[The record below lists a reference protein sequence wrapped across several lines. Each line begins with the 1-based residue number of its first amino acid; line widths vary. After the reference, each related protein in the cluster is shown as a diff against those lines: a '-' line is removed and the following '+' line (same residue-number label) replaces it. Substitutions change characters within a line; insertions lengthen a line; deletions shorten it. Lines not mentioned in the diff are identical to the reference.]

1 MSGFKERHYDY
12 LRDPEAIYA
21 RSFDTIRAEADL
33 SRFTTDEADVAT
45 RIIHACGMVDI
56 AADIGFTPGAVAAGM
71 QALRSGRPIFC
82 DVQMVA
88 RGIIPRLLP
97 NGVDIVCTLDDA
109 GVADRAS
116 AMRTTRS
123 AAAVD
128 MWADRIDGAVLVFG
142 NAPTALFRLLE
153 CVSQA
158 GAQPA
163 LVVGMPVGFVGAV
176 ESKQALAERPELASI
191 IVHGRRG
198 GSAMAAATVNA
209 IAILSRAAA

>member
-1 MSGFKERHYDY
+1 MTDFKEGQYDY

-21 RSFDTIRAEADL
+21 RSFETIRAEADL
-33 SRFTTDEADVAT
+33 SRFTADEADVAT

-56 AADIGFTPGAVAAGM
+56 ATDIAFAPNAVSAGAH
-71 QALRSGRPIFC
+71 ALRTARPVFC

-97 NGVDIVCTLDDA
+97 PHVDIICTLDDP
-109 GVADRAS
+109 GVAKRA
-116 AMRTTRS
+116 AAIGTTRS

-128 MWADRIDGAVLVFG
+128 LWAERMDGAILVFG
-142 NAPTALFRLLE
+142 NAPTALFHLLE
-153 CVSQA
+153 RLSQMA
-158 GAQPA
+158 VRPA
-163 LVVGMPVGFVGAV
+163 LVIGMPVGFVGAV
-176 ESKQALAERPELASI
+176 ESKEALAERRDVPSI

-209 IAILSRAAA
+209 IAILSRATA

>member
-1 MSGFKERHYDY
+1 MSGFKEWRYDY
-12 LRDPEAIYA
+12 LQDPEAIYA
-21 RSFDTIRAEADL
+21 RSFETIRTEADL
-33 SRFTTDEADVAT
+33 SRFTPDEANVAT

-56 AADIGFTPGAVAAGM
+56 ATDIGFTPGAVSAGA
-71 QALRSGRPIFC
+71 QALQAGRPILC

-97 NGVDIVCTLDDA
+97 PGVDIVCTLDDP
-109 GVADRAS
+109 GVAERAR

-128 MWADRIDGAVLVFG
+128 MWADRIDGAILVFG

-153 CVSQA
+153 RISQA
-158 GAQPA
+158 GAHPA

-176 ESKQALAERPELASI
+176 ESKQALAARRELASI
-191 IVHGRRG
+191 VVHGRRG

-209 IAILSRAAA
+209 IAILSRAAF

>member
-1 MSGFKERHYDY
+1 MSGFIERPYDY
-12 LRDPEAIYA
+12 LRNPEAIYA
-21 RSFDTIRAEADL
+21 RSFETIRMEADL
-33 SRFTTDEADVAT
+33 SRFTAEEADVAT

-56 AADIGFTPGAVAAGM
+56 AADIDFTPGAVAAGM
-71 QALRSGRPIFC
+71 QAMRAGRAILC

-88 RGIIPRLLP
+88 RGIIQRLLP
-97 NGVDIVCTLDDA
+97 PGVDIACTLDDA
-109 GVADRAS
+109 GVADHAQ
-116 AMRTTRS
+116 ALQTTRS

-128 MWADRIDGAVLVFG
+128 LWANRIDGAILVFG

-153 CVSQA
+153 CASQA

-176 ESKQALAERPELASI
+176 ESKQALAERHELASI

-209 IAILSRAAA
+209 IAILSRAAS

>member
-21 RSFDTIRAEADL
+21 RSFDTIRTEADL
-33 SRFTTDEADVAT
+33 SRFTADEADVVT

-71 QALRSGRPIFC
+71 EALRAGRAIFC

-109 GVADRAS
+109 GVAERAG
-116 AMRTTRS
+116 ALRTTRS

-128 MWADRIDGAVLVFG
+128 IWAERIDGAILVFG

-158 GAQPA
+158 DARPA

-176 ESKQALAERPELASI
+176 ESKLALAEHPELASI

-209 IAILSRAAA
+209 IAILSRAAS